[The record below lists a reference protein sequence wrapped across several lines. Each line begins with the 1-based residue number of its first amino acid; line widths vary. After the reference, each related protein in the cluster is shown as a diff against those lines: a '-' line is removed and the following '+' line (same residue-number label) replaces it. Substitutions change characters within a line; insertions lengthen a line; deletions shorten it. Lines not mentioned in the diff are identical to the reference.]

1 MHPVQQAELDTFIA
15 LLRAEGVGRY
25 LEVGSRHGE
34 SFELVMRGLPPGS
47 RGTAVDLPG
56 GAWGAKSSRHE
67 LTARVKR
74 LTADGYDCAAIFGD
88 CRSDAVLLQVQRRGP
103 YDAVFI
109 DADHRY
115 EAVSA
120 DWSIYRAFAR
130 LVAFH
135 DIADVGAIDKHHGYP
150 VEVPR
155 LWDRLKTSHRTREFI
170 EPNSIFGVG
179 VVYV

>member
-1 MHPVQQAELDTFIA
+1 MHPIQQAELEAMIA
-15 LLRAEGVGRY
+15 LLRADGVTRY
-25 LEVGSRHGE
+25 LEIGARHGE
-34 SFELVMRGLPPGS
+34 SFDFVMRGLPAGAS
-47 RGTAVDLPG
+47 GTAVDLPEG
-56 GAWGAKSSRHE
+56 PWGKKGSRRALPE
-67 LTARVKR
+67 CIRQLN
-74 LTADGYDCAAIFGD
+74 ADGYACRAIFGD
-88 CRSDAVLLQVQRRGP
+88 CRADAVVADVTRGGP